1 MDSGLPVSE
10 RKTEM
15 WGTETIDK
23 IEERGTLSN
32 EAETENKITRNYP
45 NRTIL

>member
-15 WGTETIDK
+15 WGREIDK
-23 IEERGTLSN
+23 IKERGRLSYK
-32 EAETENKITRNYP
+32 AETENKITRNYP
-45 NRTIL
+45 NRIIL